1 MARCGEAWRGMA
13 RLGVARLV
21 IAGIRTRQGG
31 ARRGGVDFLPC
42 RKPNPEGETLRDRA
56 LSLFRARR
64 AD

>member
-1 MARCGEAWRGMA
+1 MA